1 MAAPL
6 ARIFPPGDGR
16 PHVTVANGRPYRGTA
31 GAVLDVPVFDA
42 QVLEANGWIRA
53 GAHALSARPRDG
65 RARPLVDQLYFDTT
79 LSLPVVWD
87 ALAKVWRNVWTGA
100 RPDTLPSQQ
109 EPRHDQD
116 ARPPRG

>member
-6 ARIFPPGDGR
+6 ARMFPPGDGR

-31 GAVLDVPVFDA
+31 GTVLDVPVFDA

-53 GAHALSARPRDG
+53 GAHALSGPTAGRPS
-65 RARPLVDQLYFDTT
+65 APLADQLYLDTT

-87 ALAKVWRNVWTGA
+87 GLAKVWRNVWTGA
-100 RPDTLPSQQ
+100 P
-109 EPRHDQD
+109 
-116 ARPPRG
+116 A

>member
-6 ARIFPPGDGR
+6 ARMLPPGDGR
-16 PHVTVANGRPYRGTA
+16 PHTTVANGRPYRGTA

-53 GAHALSARPRDG
+53 GRHALAGPTAGRPST
-65 RARPLVDQLYFDTT
+65 PLADQLFFDTT

-87 ALAKVWRNVWTGA
+87 VLAKVWRNVWTGA
-100 RPDTLPSQQ
+100 P
-109 EPRHDQD
+109 
-116 ARPPRG
+116 A